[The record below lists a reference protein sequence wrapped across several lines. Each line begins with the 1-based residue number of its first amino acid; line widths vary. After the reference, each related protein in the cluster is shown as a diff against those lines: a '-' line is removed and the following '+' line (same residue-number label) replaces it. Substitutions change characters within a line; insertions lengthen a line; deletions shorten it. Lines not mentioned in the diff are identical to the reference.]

1 MALHGQFYRSARG
14 RVLRTG
20 YNSGM
25 PSLDK
30 FWQIEFLG
38 NDFREWAIALATF
51 LVTLTVLPIVK
62 RFISARRTRWA
73 EREPQAAHVGAPAHH
88 AIGLTALLVE
98 RTSWLFLW
106 AVAVYLGSRDLTFIP
121 RVERFLTI
129 GIVLLFW
136 MQAGLWAMAAVRY
149 AIDLRR
155 KSSAGLDELLTSSI
169 DVILFVAGLVIWA
182 MVLLLA
188 LDNLG
193 VEIKPLLAGL
203 GIGGIAVAL
212 AVQTVLSD
220 LLASLSIALDKP
232 FGIGDFLT
240 VGESQGTVEH
250 IGVKSTRLRSLTGE
264 QLIMGNTDILKSRVR
279 NYGRMRE
286 RRAVFQFGVSY
297 ETDPQ
302 ALAAIPGEVRKI
314 VESTPDTRFD
324 RCHFLTYGDS
334 TLQFETVFYAL
345 KPDFNT
351 YADAQ
356 QKINLA
362 IFDRLREMNVS
373 LNPPL
378 RNVVRLEQASPG
390 NASEAA
396 QSLRT

>member
-1 MALHGQFYRSARG
+1 
-14 RVLRTG
+14 
-20 YNSGM
+20 M

-62 RFISARRTRWA
+62 RFISARRARWA
-73 EREPQAAHVGAPAHH
+73 ERESQTARVGAPAHH

-106 AVAVYLGSRDLTFIP
+106 AVAVYLGSRDLTFMP

-136 MQAGLWAMAAVRY
+136 MQVGLWAMAAVRY

-297 ETDPQ
+297 DTDPQ
-302 ALAAIPGEVRKI
+302 ALAAIPAEVRKI
-314 VESTPDTRFD
+314 IESTPDTRFD
-324 RCHFLTYGDS
+324 RCHFLTYGES

-362 IFDRLREMNVS
+362 IFDRLRVMQVS

-390 NASEAA
+390 NASEGA

>member
-1 MALHGQFYRSARG
+1 
-14 RVLRTG
+14 
-20 YNSGM
+20 M

-30 FWQIEFLG
+30 FWQVEFLQ
-38 NDFREWAIALATF
+38 NDVRSWTIAVVTF
-51 LVTLTVLPIVK
+51 LVTLTVLPIIK
-62 RFISARRTRWA
+62 GFISARRRRWA
-73 EREPQAAHVGAPAHH
+73 EREAQTPHISTSAHH
-88 AIGLTALLVE
+88 AIGLTTLLVE
-98 RTSWLFLW
+98 RTSRVFLW
-106 AVAVYLGSRDLTFIP
+106 AVAVYLASRDLTFTP
-121 RVERFLTI
+121 RIERFLTI
-129 GIVLLFW
+129 GIVLAFW
-136 MQAGLWAMAAVRY
+136 VQVGLWAMTSVRY

-155 KSSAGLDELLTSSI
+155 KSSAGLDALLTSSI

-193 VEIKPLLAGL
+193 VQIKPLLAGL

-250 IGVKSTRLRSLTGE
+250 IGVKSTQLRSLSGE
-264 QLIMGNTDILKSRVR
+264 QIIISNTDILKSRVR

-286 RRAVFQFGVSY
+286 RRALFQFGAAY
-297 ETDPQ
+297 DTDPQ
-302 ALAAIPGEVRKI
+302 ALAAIPGVVRQI
-314 VESTPDTRFD
+314 IEATPDTRFD
-324 RCHFLTYGDS
+324 RCHFLTYGPT
-334 TLQFETVFYAL
+334 TLQFEVVFYVTR
-345 KPDFNT
+345 PEFNI

-356 QKINLA
+356 QKINLE
-362 IFDRLREMNVS
+362 IFERLRSMNVS
-373 LNPPL
+373 LTPPN
-378 RNVVRLEQASPG
+378 RVSVNLEAAGAG
-390 NASEAA
+390 NAVPGLG

>member
-1 MALHGQFYRSARG
+1 VLAGG
-14 RVLRTG
+14 VLRTG

-62 RFISARRTRWA
+62 RFISARRARWA

-297 ETDPQ
+297 CTDPQ
-302 ALAAIPGEVRKI
+302 ALAAIPAEVRKI
-314 VESTPDTRFD
+314 IESTPDTRFD
-324 RCHFLTYGDS
+324 RCHFLTYGES

-362 IFDRLREMNVS
+362 IFDRLREMKVS

>member
-1 MALHGQFYRSARG
+1 
-14 RVLRTG
+14 
-20 YNSGM
+20 M
-25 PSLDK
+25 PSLDQ
-30 FWQIEFLG
+30 FWRIEFLG
-38 NDFREWAIALATF
+38 NGLHEWAIALVTF

-62 RFISARRTRWA
+62 RFISARRRRWA
-73 EREPQAAHVGAPAHH
+73 EREPQSPRVGASAH

-136 MQAGLWAMAAVRY
+136 MQVGLWAMAAVRY

-169 DVILFVAGLVIWA
+169 DVILFVAGIVIWA

-297 ETDPQ
+297 DTDPQ

-314 VESTPDTRFD
+314 IESTADTRFD
-324 RCHFLTYGDS
+324 RCHFLTYGES

-362 IFDRLREMNVS
+362 IFERLRAMQVS

-378 RNVVRLEQASPG
+378 RNVVQLEQLSPRG
-390 NASEAA
+390 VPDDA

>member
-1 MALHGQFYRSARG
+1 
-14 RVLRTG
+14 
-20 YNSGM
+20 M
-25 PSLDK
+25 PSLEE
-30 FWQIEFLG
+30 FWRIEFLG
-38 NDFREWAIALATF
+38 NSLHEWAIALVTF

-62 RFISARRTRWA
+62 RFISARRRRWA
-73 EREPQAAHVGAPAHH
+73 EREPQSPRVGSSAHH

-136 MQAGLWAMAAVRY
+136 IQVGLWAMAAVRY

-297 ETDPQ
+297 DTDPQ

-314 VESTPDTRFD
+314 IESTADTRFD
-324 RCHFLTYGDS
+324 RCHFLTYGES

-362 IFDRLREMNVS
+362 IFERLRAMQVS

-378 RNVVRLEQASPG
+378 RNLVQLEQLSPRGASD
-390 NASEAA
+390 NA

>member
-1 MALHGQFYRSARG
+1 
-14 RVLRTG
+14 
-20 YNSGM
+20 M
-25 PSLDK
+25 PSLER
-30 FWQIEFLG
+30 FWQVEFLD
-38 NDFREWAIALATF
+38 NDVRSWAIALVTF
-51 LVTLTVLPIVK
+51 LVTLTVLPIIK
-62 RFISARRTRWA
+62 RFVSARRRRWS
-73 EREPQAAHVGAPAHH
+73 EREAQAPHVPASAHH
-88 AIGLTALLVE
+88 AIGLTTLLVE
-98 RTSWLFLW
+98 RTSRVFLW
-106 AVAVYLGSRDLTFIP
+106 AVAVYLASRDLTFTP

-129 GIVLLFW
+129 GIVLAFW
-136 MQAGLWAMAAVRY
+136 MQVGLWAMTSVRY

-155 KSSAGLDELLTSSI
+155 KSSSGLDDLLTSSI

-193 VEIKPLLAGL
+193 VQIKPLLAGL

-250 IGVKSTRLRSLTGE
+250 IGVKSTQLRSLSGE
-264 QLIMGNTDILKSRVR
+264 QLIISNTDILKSRVR

-286 RRAVFQFGVSY
+286 RRALFQFGVSY
-297 ETDPQ
+297 DTDPK
-302 ALAAIPGEVRKI
+302 ALAAIPNIVREVI
-314 VESTPDTRFD
+314 QATPDTRFD
-324 RCHFLTYGDS
+324 RCHFLVYGPT
-334 TLQFETVFYAL
+334 TLQFEVVFYCT

-356 QKINLA
+356 QKINLE
-362 IFDRLREMNVS
+362 IFERLRAMNVS
-373 LNPPL
+373 LTAPNRTL
-378 RNVVRLEQASPG
+378 VNFENALPG
-390 NASEAA
+390 PSLD

>member
-1 MALHGQFYRSARG
+1 
-14 RVLRTG
+14 
-20 YNSGM
+20 M
-25 PSLDK
+25 PSFEK

-38 NDFREWAIALATF
+38 NDVRAWTIAVATF
-51 LVTLTVLPIVK
+51 LVTLTVLPLVK
-62 RFISARRTRWA
+62 RFISGRRRRWA
-73 EREPQAAHVGAPAHH
+73 ERETETSHVGAPAHH

-98 RTSWLFLW
+98 RTSWLFLC
-106 AVAVYLGSRDLTFIP
+106 AVAVYLGSRDLTFAP

-136 MQAGLWAMAAVRY
+136 MQAGLWAMASVRY

-155 KSSAGLDELLTSSI
+155 KSSAGLDALLTSSI

-232 FGIGDFLT
+232 FGIGDSLT
-240 VGESQGTVEH
+240 VGETQGTVEH
-250 IGVKSTRLRSLTGE
+250 IGVKSTRLRSLSGE
-264 QLIMGNTDILKSRVR
+264 QIIMGNTDILKSRVR

-297 ETDPQ
+297 DTDPQ
-302 ALAAIPGEVRKI
+302 ALAAIAPLVREI
-314 VESTPDTRFD
+314 VEATPDTRFD
-324 RCHFLTYGDS
+324 RCHFLTYGAT
-334 TLQFETVFYAL
+334 TLQFEVVFYAT

-356 QKINLA
+356 QKINLE
-362 IFDRLREMNVS
+362 IFERLRAMKVS
-373 LNPPL
+373 LTPPNRTSVYFENPLPAQS
-378 RNVVRLEQASPG
+378 NDQA
-390 NASEAA
+390 ND

>member
-1 MALHGQFYRSARG
+1 
-14 RVLRTG
+14 
-20 YNSGM
+20 M
-25 PSLDK
+25 PSLDQ
-30 FWQIEFLG
+30 FWRIEFLG
-38 NDFREWAIALATF
+38 NGLHEWAIALVTF

-62 RFISARRTRWA
+62 RFISARRRRWA
-73 EREPQAAHVGAPAHH
+73 EREPQSPRVGARH

-136 MQAGLWAMAAVRY
+136 MQVGLWAMASVRY

-155 KSSAGLDELLTSSI
+155 KRSAGLDELLTSSI

-297 ETDPQ
+297 DTDPQ

-314 VESTPDTRFD
+314 VESTADTRFD
-324 RCHFLTYGDS
+324 RCHFLTYGES

-362 IFDRLREMNVS
+362 IFERLRAMRVS

-378 RNVVRLEQASPG
+378 RNVVQLEQLSPRG
-390 NASEAA
+390 VSDDA

>member
-1 MALHGQFYRSARG
+1 MSAQSTAG
-14 RVLRTG
+14 DFAPI
-20 YNSGM
+20 NHM
-25 PSLDK
+25 K
-30 FWQIEFLG
+30 FWQVEFLE
-38 NDFREWAIALATF
+38 NDVRSWTIALVTF
-51 LVTLTVLPIVK
+51 LVTLTVLPIIK
-62 RFISARRTRWA
+62 GFISARRRRWA
-73 EREPQAAHVGAPAHH
+73 EREAQTPHISASAHH
-88 AIGLTALLVE
+88 AIGLTTLLVE
-98 RTSWLFLW
+98 RTSRVFLW
-106 AVAVYLGSRDLTFIP
+106 AVAVYLASRDLTFIP

-129 GIVLLFW
+129 GIVLAFW
-136 MQAGLWAMAAVRY
+136 MQVGFWAMTSVRY

-155 KSSAGLDELLTSSI
+155 KSSAGLDALLTSSI

-193 VEIKPLLAGL
+193 VQIKPLLAGL

-250 IGVKSTRLRSLTGE
+250 IGVKSTQLRSLSGE
-264 QLIMGNTDILKSRVR
+264 QIIISNTDILKSRVR

-286 RRAVFQFGVSY
+286 RRALFQFGVSY
-297 ETDPQ
+297 DTDPQ
-302 ALAAIPGEVRKI
+302 ALAAIPGVVRQI
-314 VESTPDTRFD
+314 IEATPDTRFD
-324 RCHFLTYGDS
+324 RCHFMAYGPT
-334 TLQFETVFYAL
+334 TLQFEVVFYVT
-345 KPDFNT
+345 KPEFNI

-356 QKINLA
+356 QKINLE
-362 IFDRLREMNVS
+362 IFERLRSMKVS
-373 LNPPL
+373 LTPP
-378 RNVVRLEQASPG
+378 NRLSVNLEAAGAG
-390 NASEAA
+390 NAAPGPG